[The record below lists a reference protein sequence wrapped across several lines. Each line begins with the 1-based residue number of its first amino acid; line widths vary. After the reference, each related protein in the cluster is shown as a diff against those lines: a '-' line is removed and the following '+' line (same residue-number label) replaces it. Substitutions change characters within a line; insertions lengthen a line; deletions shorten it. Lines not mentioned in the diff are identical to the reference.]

1 MSIGSVAVGK
11 ARVSYAQS
19 FALWLQATIEFTCHD
34 HSIIAC
40 LCHIYIYLLFFAH
53 VPFVVNHTINAA
65 PTKRLQQHPLHS
77 FLHEQHRSHVL
88 FVKASHSTTSTS
100 WSQHHFVAIG
110 KAQAAYAQSFALWQ
124 HATIEFTCHDHSII
138 ACSRH
143 VYVVL
148 FFTHIQFVVSHTINA
163 TPMERLQQW
172 FAKTR

>member
-65 PTKRLQQHPLHS
+65 PTKRLQQHPLLFTRTAPIARS
-77 FLHEQHRSHVL
+77 FCEGFTQHDLHIVVTAPFCCDRKSPSGICAK
-88 FVKASHSTTSTS
+88 FRT
-100 WSQHHFVAIG
+100 VA
-110 KAQAAYAQSFALWQ
+110 
-124 HATIEFTCHDHSII
+124 
-138 ACSRH
+138 ACNNRVH
-143 VYVVL
+143 M
-148 FFTHIQFVVSHTINA
+148 
-163 TPMERLQQW
+163 P
-172 FAKTR
+172 